1 MFNNKTIFLTGG
13 TGSFGKNF
21 INLTLKK
28 YNPTKIIVYS
38 RDEMKQWE
46 LRNILKSKKVKF
58 ILGDVRDKDQTIRA
72 MSGSDIV
79 IHAAATKIVPLAEE
93 NPSECIKTN
102 VIGALNVI
110 DACIENKV
118 KKVVALSTDKA
129 SNPINLYGASK
140 LASDKL
146 FVSANFEIRNK
157 QTKFCVVRYGNVIT
171 SRGSV
176 IPFFKSLNTNIY
188 PITDFRM
195 TRFMITLEDSV
206 QMVWKA
212 LDVSIGGEIFVKKTP
227 SMRIIDVAKAIN
239 KRAKFKLIGIR
250 PGEKLHEQLVG
261 QDDAIFTYDFGD
273 YYKIV
278 SPLSL
283 KSDIKKVSKNGKK
296 VKKDFVYSSELN
308 DEFLKPEDLKNI
320 IRQNIIE

>member
-1 MFNNKTIFLTGG
+1 MFNNKYIFLTGG
-13 TGSFGKNF
+13 TGSFGKKF
-21 INLTLKK
+21 IQKTLNQ
-28 YNPTKIIVYS
+28 YNPKKIVIYS

-46 LRNILKSKKVKF
+46 LRNQIKSTKLKF
-58 ILGDVRDKDQTIRA
+58 IIGDVRDKDQTIRA

-146 FVSANFEIRNK
+146 FISANFEVRNK
-157 QTKFCVVRYGNVIT
+157 KTKFCVVRYGNVIT

-176 IPFFKSLNTNIY
+176 IPFFKSLNTNTY
-188 PITDFRM
+188 PITDYRM

-212 LDVSIGGEIFVKKTP
+212 LKVSMGGEIFVKKTP

-239 KRAKFKLIGIR
+239 KKAKFKLIGIR

-278 SPLSL
+278 SPLSS
-283 KSDIKKVSKNGKK
+283 KSDIKKVCKNGKK
-296 VKKDFVYSSELN
+296 VKKDFVYSSEYNNKFLN
-308 DEFLKPEDLKNI
+308 SEDLIKI

>member
-1 MFNNKTIFLTGG
+1 MFNNQTIFLTGG

-28 YNPTKIIVYS
+28 YNPKRIIIYS

-46 LRNILKSKKVKF
+46 LKNVLHSNKVKF
-58 ILGDVRDKDQTIRA
+58 IIGDVRDKDQIVRS

-110 DACIENKV
+110 DACFENKV

-146 FVSANFEIRNK
+146 FISANYEQRNSK
-157 QTKFCVVRYGNVIT
+157 TKFCVVRYGNVIT

-176 IPFFKSLNTNIY
+176 IPFFKSLKSNIF
-188 PITDFRM
+188 PITDLRM

-206 QMVWKA
+206 NMVWRA
-212 LDVSIGGEIFVKKTP
+212 LNESQGGEIFVKKTP
-227 SMRIIDVAKAIN
+227 SMKVVDIAKTIN
-239 KRAKFKLIGIR
+239 KKAKFNVIGIR

-261 QDDAIFTYDFGD
+261 QDDANFTYDFGS
-273 YYKIV
+273 YFKII
-278 SPLSL
+278 SPLASQQQ
-283 KSDIKKVSKNGKK
+283 IKKIIKKGKK
-296 VKKDFVYSSELN
+296 VNKDFIYSSETN
-308 DEFLKPEDLKNI
+308 NKFLKSEDLIKI
-320 IRQNIIE
+320 IKTNLFE